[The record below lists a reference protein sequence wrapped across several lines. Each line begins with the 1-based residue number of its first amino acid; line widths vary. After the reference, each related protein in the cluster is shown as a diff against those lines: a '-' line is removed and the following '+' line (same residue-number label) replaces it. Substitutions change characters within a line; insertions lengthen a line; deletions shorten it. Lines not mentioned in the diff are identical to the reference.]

1 MTGKLMSPG
10 RLGNT
15 KPPSTFSLCSRHSE
29 HRGLAKPDE
38 VGLTQP
44 SMLVCAVLCAIQA
57 INNFGSPIFAQMVV
71 SLISTY
77 GVFVVSSLL
86 ALDPW

>member
-1 MTGKLMSPG
+1 
-10 RLGNT
+10 
-15 KPPSTFSLCSRHSE
+15 
-29 HRGLAKPDE
+29 
-38 VGLTQP
+38 
-44 SMLVCAVLCAIQA
+44 MLVCAVLCAIQA

>member
-1 MTGKLMSPG
+1 MEVQGNNLFFRAIDYVVSRSPDF
-10 RLGNT
+10 
-15 KPPSTFSLCSRHSE
+15 TFSE
-29 HRGLAKPDE
+29 
-38 VGLTQP
+38 LTSL

-57 INNFGSPIFAQMVV
+57 VRNIGSPVFAKMII

-77 GVFVVSSLL
+77 GVYIVSSLL